1 MNEFFLFFFI
11 SLIAV
16 LIVINKIVEYRK
28 INRIKVKLSDLAIM
42 VAHLQ
47 ARINYLEEKNSFI
60 KSAKKTFDKDAAM
73 DRHTDIIKNIEL

>member
-1 MNEFFLFFFI
+1 LFFFI

-47 ARINYLEEKNSFI
+47 ARISFLEEKTSFKKSVKETLI
-60 KSAKKTFDKDAAM
+60 KKEAS
-73 DRHTDIIKNIEL
+73 DRNADIIRNIEL